1 MICPD
6 CGREVVI
13 ATDLC
18 PWCGCRHD
26 FDGSI
31 VKTGPVLHGVD
42 EDFAARRERRSAR
55 RERENIARARAAA
68 AEKREAAPKPVPK
81 PIPGTDGWA
90 PPRPG
95 MRWYHFVVNVLLAL
109 TGAVYLF
116 RFASSVMSFAAVVP
130 VWGELYL
137 WAPMLLLTEPL
148 LMAAYLICAVLAF
161 RARGALK
168 LGRRSGLRLYLAV
181 ILVPPAARL
190 ISALAMSGGGIWY
203 SGMGS
208 ISLELIAAIVYATL
222 NYSYFRRR
230 TEN

>member
-1 MICPD
+1 MICPS

-31 VKTGPVLHGVD
+31 VKTEPVLRGAD

-55 RERENIARARAAA
+55 RERVNVARARAAA
-68 AEKREAAPKPVPK
+68 SEKRETAPGPV
-81 PIPGTDGWA
+81 PGTDAWA

-116 RFASSVMSFAAVVP
+116 RFASSVMSFAAAIP

-161 RARGALK
+161 RARVALK

-190 ISALAMSGGGIWY
+190 ISALVMSGGGIWY
-203 SGMGS
+203 LSMGS
-208 ISLELIAAIVYATL
+208 VSLELIAAIVYATL

>member
-31 VKTGPVLHGVD
+31 VKTEPVLRGAD

-55 RERENIARARAAA
+55 RERVNVARARAAA
-68 AEKREAAPKPVPK
+68 AGKRETAPGPV
-81 PIPGTDGWA
+81 PGTDAWA

-95 MRWYHFVVNVLLAL
+95 MRWYHFVVNVLLVLA
-109 TGAVYLF
+109 GAVYLF
-116 RFASSVMSFAAVVP
+116 RFASSVMSFAAAIP

-137 WAPMLLLTEPL
+137 WVPMLLLTEPL

-190 ISALAMSGGGIWY
+190 ISALVMSGGGIWY
-203 SGMGS
+203 LSMGS

>member
-1 MICPD
+1 MICPS

-31 VKTGPVLHGVD
+31 VKTEPVLRGAD

-55 RERENIARARAAA
+55 RERANIARARAAA
-68 AEKREAAPKPVPK
+68 AGKRETAPGPV
-81 PIPGTDGWA
+81 PGTDAWA

-137 WAPMLLLTEPL
+137 LAPVLLLTEPL
-148 LMAAYLICAVLAF
+148 LMAAYLICTVLAF

-190 ISALAMSGGGIWY
+190 ISALVMSGGGIWY
-203 SGMGS
+203 LSMGS

>member
-31 VKTGPVLHGVD
+31 VRAEPVLRGAD

-55 RERENIARARAAA
+55 RERKNIARARAAA
-68 AEKREAAPKPVPK
+68 AGKRETAPGPV
-81 PIPGTDGWA
+81 PGTDAWA

-95 MRWYHFVVNVLLAL
+95 MRWYHFVVNVLLVLA
-109 TGAVYLF
+109 GAVYLF
-116 RFASSVMSFAAVVP
+116 LFASSVMSFAAAIP
-130 VWGELYL
+130 VWGELYFRV
-137 WAPMLLLTEPL
+137 PMLLLTEPL

-161 RARGALK
+161 RARVALK

-181 ILVPPAARL
+181 ILVPPTARL
-190 ISALAMSGGGIWY
+190 ISALVMSGGGIWY
-203 SGMGS
+203 LSMGS

>member
-31 VKTGPVLHGVD
+31 VKTEPVLRGAD
-42 EDFAARRERRSAR
+42 EDFAARRERRSAW

-68 AEKREAAPKPVPK
+68 AEKREAAPGPM
-81 PIPGTDGWA
+81 PGTDGWA
-90 PPRPG
+90 PPRQG

-137 WAPMLLLTEPL
+137 LAPVLLLTEPL
-148 LMAAYLICAVLAF
+148 LMAAYLICTVLAF
-161 RARGALK
+161 RARAALK

-190 ISALAMSGGGIWY
+190 ISALVMSGGGIWY
-203 SGMGS
+203 LSMGS

>member
-1 MICPD
+1 MICPS

-31 VKTGPVLHGVD
+31 VRAEPVLRGAD
-42 EDFAARRERRSAR
+42 EDFAARRKRRPAR
-55 RERENIARARAAA
+55 RERVNVARARAAA
-68 AEKREAAPKPVPK
+68 AGKRETAPGPV
-81 PIPGTDGWA
+81 PGTDAWA

-95 MRWYHFVVNVLLAL
+95 MRWYHFVVNVLLVLA
-109 TGAVYLF
+109 GAVYLF
-116 RFASSVMSFAAVVP
+116 LFARSVMSFAAAIP

-161 RARGALK
+161 RARVALK

-190 ISALAMSGGGIWY
+190 ISALVMSGGGIWY
-203 SGMGS
+203 LSMGS

>member
-1 MICPD
+1 MICPS

-31 VKTGPVLHGVD
+31 VKTGPVLHGAD
-42 EDFAARRERRSAR
+42 EDCAARRERRSAR
-55 RERENIARARAAA
+55 RERVNIARARAAA
-68 AEKREAAPKPVPK
+68 AEKRETAPK

-90 PPRPG
+90 PPRQG
-95 MRWYHFVVNVLLAL
+95 MRWYHFVVNVLLVL
-109 TGAVYLF
+109 TGAVCLF
-116 RFASSVMSFAAVVP
+116 LFASSIMSFAAAVS

-137 WAPMLLLTEPL
+137 RVPVLLLTEPL
-148 LMAAYLICAVLAF
+148 LMAAYLICTVLAF
-161 RARGALK
+161 RARAALK

-203 SGMGS
+203 SSMGS

>member
-1 MICPD
+1 MICPS

-31 VKTGPVLHGVD
+31 VKTEPVLRGAD

-55 RERENIARARAAA
+55 RERVNVARARAASA
-68 AEKREAAPKPVPK
+68 GKRETAPGPV
-81 PIPGTDGWA
+81 PGTDAWA

-95 MRWYHFVVNVLLAL
+95 MRWYHFVVNVLLVL

-116 RFASSVMSFAAVVP
+116 RFASSVMSFAAAIP

-161 RARGALK
+161 RARVALK

-190 ISALAMSGGGIWY
+190 ISALVMSGGGIWY
-203 SGMGS
+203 LSMGS

>member
-1 MICPD
+1 MICPS

-31 VKTGPVLHGVD
+31 VKTEPVLRGAD

-55 RERENIARARAAA
+55 RERANIARARAAA
-68 AEKREAAPKPVPK
+68 AGKRETAPGPV
-81 PIPGTDGWA
+81 PGTDAWA

-137 WAPMLLLTEPL
+137 LAPVLLLTEPL

-190 ISALAMSGGGIWY
+190 ISALVMSGGGIWY
-203 SGMGS
+203 LSMGS

>member
-31 VKTGPVLHGVD
+31 VRAEPVLRGAD

-55 RERENIARARAAA
+55 RERANIARARAAA
-68 AEKREAAPKPVPK
+68 AEKRETAPK

-95 MRWYHFVVNVLLAL
+95 MRWYHFVVNVLLVLA
-109 TGAVYLF
+109 GAVYLF
-116 RFASSVMSFAAVVP
+116 LFASSIMSFAAVIS

-137 WAPMLLLTEPL
+137 RAPVLLLTEPL

-190 ISALAMSGGGIWY
+190 ISALVMSGGGIWY
-203 SGMGS
+203 LSMGS

>member
-1 MICPD
+1 MICPS

-31 VKTGPVLHGVD
+31 VKTEPVLRGAD

-55 RERENIARARAAA
+55 RERVNVARARAASA
-68 AEKREAAPKPVPK
+68 GKRETAPGPV
-81 PIPGTDGWA
+81 PGTDAWA

-95 MRWYHFVVNVLLAL
+95 MRWYHFVVNVLLVL

-116 RFASSVMSFAAVVP
+116 RFASSVMSFAAAIP

-137 WAPMLLLTEPL
+137 LAPVLLLTEPL
-148 LMAAYLICAVLAF
+148 LMAAYLICTVLAF
-161 RARGALK
+161 RARAALK

>member
-31 VKTGPVLHGVD
+31 VRAEPVLLGAD
-42 EDFAARRERRSAR
+42 EDFAARRERRSAW

-68 AEKREAAPKPVPK
+68 AEKREAAPGPM
-81 PIPGTDGWA
+81 PGTDGWA

-95 MRWYHFVVNVLLAL
+95 MRWYHFVVNVLLVLA
-109 TGAVYLF
+109 GAVYLF
-116 RFASSVMSFAAVVP
+116 LFARSVMSFAAAIP

-161 RARGALK
+161 RARAALK

-190 ISALAMSGGGIWY
+190 ISALVMSGGGIWY

-208 ISLELIAAIVYATL
+208 VSLELIAAIVYATL

>member
-31 VKTGPVLHGVD
+31 VRAEPVLRGAD

-55 RERENIARARAAA
+55 RERVNVARARAAA
-68 AEKREAAPKPVPK
+68 AGKRETAPGPV
-81 PIPGTDGWA
+81 PGTDAWA

-95 MRWYHFVVNVLLAL
+95 MRWYHFVVNVLLVL
-109 TGAVYLF
+109 TGAVYLLL
-116 RFASSVMSFAAVVP
+116 FASSVMRFAAAIP

-137 WAPMLLLTEPL
+137 RAPMLLLTEPL

-161 RARGALK
+161 RARVALK

-190 ISALAMSGGGIWY
+190 ISALVMSGGGIWY
-203 SGMGS
+203 SSMGS

>member
-31 VKTGPVLHGVD
+31 VKTGPVLRGAD
-42 EDFAARRERRSAR
+42 EDFAARRKRRSAR
-55 RERENIARARAAA
+55 RERANIARARAAA
-68 AEKREAAPKPVPK
+68 AEKREAAPGPM
-81 PIPGTDGWA
+81 PGTDGWA
-90 PPRPG
+90 PPRQG
-95 MRWYHFVVNVLLAL
+95 MRWYHFVVNVLLVL
-109 TGAVYLF
+109 TGAVCLF
-116 RFASSVMSFAAVVP
+116 LFASTIMSFAAAVS

-137 WAPMLLLTEPL
+137 RVPVLLLTEPL
-148 LMAAYLICAVLAF
+148 LMAAYLICTVLAF

>member
-31 VKTGPVLHGVD
+31 VKTEPVLRGAD

-55 RERENIARARAAA
+55 RERANIARARAAA
-68 AEKREAAPKPVPK
+68 AGKREAAPGPM
-81 PIPGTDGWA
+81 PGTDGWA
-90 PPRPG
+90 PPRQG
-95 MRWYHFVVNVLLAL
+95 MRWYHFVVNVLLVLA
-109 TGAVYLF
+109 GAVYLF
-116 RFASSVMSFAAVVP
+116 LFASSVMSFAAVVP

-137 WAPMLLLTEPL
+137 LAPVLLLTEPL

-161 RARGALK
+161 KARGALK

-190 ISALAMSGGGIWY
+190 ISALVMSGGGIWY
-203 SGMGS
+203 SSMGS

>member
-1 MICPD
+1 MICPS

-31 VKTGPVLHGVD
+31 VKAEPVLRGAD

-55 RERENIARARAAA
+55 RERVNVARARAAA
-68 AEKREAAPKPVPK
+68 AGKRETAPGPV
-81 PIPGTDGWA
+81 PGTDAWA

-95 MRWYHFVVNVLLAL
+95 MRWYHFVVNVLLVLA
-109 TGAVYLF
+109 GAVYLF
-116 RFASSVMSFAAVVP
+116 LFARSVMSFAAAIP

-137 WAPMLLLTEPL
+137 WAPMLLLAEPL

-190 ISALAMSGGGIWY
+190 ISALVMSGGGIWY
-203 SGMGS
+203 LSMGS

>member
-31 VKTGPVLHGVD
+31 VRAEPVLRGAD

-55 RERENIARARAAA
+55 RERANIARARAAA
-68 AEKREAAPKPVPK
+68 AEKREAAPGPM
-81 PIPGTDGWA
+81 PGTDGWA
-90 PPRPG
+90 PPRQG

-137 WAPMLLLTEPL
+137 LAPVLLLTEPL

-190 ISALAMSGGGIWY
+190 ISALVMSGGGIWY
-203 SGMGS
+203 LSMGS

>member
-31 VKTGPVLHGVD
+31 VKTGPVLHGAD

-68 AEKREAAPKPVPK
+68 AEKREAAPGPM
-81 PIPGTDGWA
+81 PGTDGWA
-90 PPRPG
+90 PPRQG

-137 WAPMLLLTEPL
+137 LAPVLLLTEPL
-148 LMAAYLICAVLAF
+148 LMAAYLICTVLAF
-161 RARGALK
+161 RARAALK